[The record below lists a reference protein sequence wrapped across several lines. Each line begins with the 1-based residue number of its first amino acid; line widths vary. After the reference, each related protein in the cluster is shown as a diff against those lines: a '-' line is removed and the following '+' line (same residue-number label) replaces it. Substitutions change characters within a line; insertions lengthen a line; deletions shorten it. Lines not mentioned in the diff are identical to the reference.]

1 MLYRTVAAVA
11 RFDRYPPPDNYA
23 AWTGDAVTEMA
34 HDFIAGE
41 RSHER
46 LVHLAVLATDER
58 SFARLLEA
66 SVRNYFRSRARATDR
81 GRLHRRIRSLLEN
94 DDMAFSQVAT
104 GQPGAGWWTLRDGPV
119 APWAGRI
126 DELLGAASA
135 VPVALTRWRDGMVAE
150 RASLRELCQQI
161 LSAAG
166 GAVPLSDVVG
176 VVAHRLGLAPPPIS
190 TEVDAPD
197 TATVADVE
205 SSALASLAAAAAFDQ
220 LTPRDRLLLLV
231 LDDSVREAAAFV
243 GVSKTTAADGLARLR
258 TKLAALLVD
267 VDAQGDVLQQ
277 LIVLSARWAD
287 ERTDNDRTAS

>member
-1 MLYRTVAAVA
+1 
-11 RFDRYPPPDNYA
+11 
-23 AWTGDAVTEMA
+23 
-34 HDFIAGE
+34 
-41 RSHER
+41 
-46 LVHLAVLATDER
+46 
-58 SFARLLEA
+58 
-66 SVRNYFRSRARATDR
+66 
-81 GRLHRRIRSLLEN
+81 
-94 DDMAFSQVAT
+94 
-104 GQPGAGWWTLRDGPV
+104 
-119 APWAGRI
+119 
-126 DELLGAASA
+126 
-135 VPVALTRWRDGMVAE
+135 
-150 RASLRELCQQI
+150 
-161 LSAAG
+161 
-166 GAVPLSDVVG
+166 VPLSDVVG
-176 VVAHRLGLAPPPIS
+176 VVAHRLGLAAPPIS

>member
-11 RFDRYPPPDNYA
+11 RFDRYPPPDNYQT
-23 AWTGDAVTEMA
+23 WTADAVTEMA
-34 HDFIAGE
+34 HDFLVGD

-66 SVRNYFRSRARATDR
+66 TVRNYFRSRARATDR

-94 DDMAFSQVAT
+94 DVIFAQVDA
-104 GQPGAGWWTLRDGPV
+104 GQPGAGWWRLRDGPE

-150 RASLRELCQQI
+150 RASLRELCQRV
-161 LSAAG
+161 LSAAD

-197 TATVADVE
+197 TTTVADVE
-205 SSALASLAAAAAFDQ
+205 SSALATLAASVAFDQ
-220 LTPRDRLLLLV
+220 LTVRERLLLLV

-243 GVSKTTAADGLARLR
+243 GVSKTTAADGLQRLR
-258 TKLAALLVD
+258 AKLAALLGD
-267 VDAQGDVLQQ
+267 VNAQGDVLRQ
-277 LIVLSARWAD
+277 LVVLSARWAG
-287 ERTDNDRTAS
+287 ERTDGDRTAS